1 MSEVFSQKKN
11 LSNKHRVKQ
20 RRERDALDGGVDSDF
35 VLPLKVGPYAA
46 EFEVAAVVGAQVLDN
61 VCGRSSTKTSE
72 PNRNKA
78 AATKTRREKEGEREG
93 EGEKREKRR

>member
-1 MSEVFSQKKN
+1 MLTKEKKTK
-11 LSNKHRVKQ
+11 SSKKHR
-20 RRERDALDGGVDSDF
+20 RTERDALDGGVDSDF